1 MQFAAALRTLN
12 KCVIYRPAPAALF
25 SSARQQCTSDE
36 LYCLGWD
43 GRPLRSSL
51 GKGDTEWR
59 WREEEEENRET
70 EDYRKYYEKNKPSPL
85 SMVELVDTRK
95 PITRAMD
102 HVDDEKKVFLLVR
115 ETVDDALRR
124 AEEMWW
130 AAKVRGDPD
139 SPQARA
145 LARMLRER
153 YNREEH
159 KANIAQ

>member
-12 KCVIYRPAPAALF
+12 KRVISRPAPAALF
-25 SSARQQCTSDE
+25 SSTRQQCTSEE

-51 GKGDTEWR
+51 GKGETEWR
-59 WREEEEENRET
+59 WPEEEEENRET
-70 EDYRKYYEKNKPSPL
+70 EYRKYYEKHKPSPL

-102 HVDDEKKVFLLVR
+102 HVDDEKKMFLLVR

-153 YNREEH
+153 CNGEEQ
-159 KANIAQ
+159 KATIAQ